1 VEVLLL
7 LLLDKTGLDD
17 LVDEDEDDLIGEDD
31 DLIAEDEDLIGED
44 ETDLVDE
51 EGVEDVVV
59 VRVPE

>member
-1 VEVLLL
+1 VLLL

-31 DLIAEDEDLIGED
+31 VIDEDLVGED

-51 EGVEDVVV
+51 EGAEDVVV